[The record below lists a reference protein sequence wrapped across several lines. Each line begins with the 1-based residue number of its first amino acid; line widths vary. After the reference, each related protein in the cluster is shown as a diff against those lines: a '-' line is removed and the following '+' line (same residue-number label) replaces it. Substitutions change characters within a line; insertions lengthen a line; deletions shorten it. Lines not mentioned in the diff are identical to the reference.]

1 MAALFVKAVNLLL
14 SGSSYLHSTFTGKP
28 VVWGM
33 PAAISTELT
42 NHCNL
47 DCPECF
53 SGSGKMTRERGYMDI
68 TLFRNILEELR
79 PYLYNVSLYFQG
91 EPMLHP
97 QFFDFLKHSG
107 DLTTTVSTNGH
118 FLTVGNSE
126 KIVTSG
132 LDRLIVSLDGM
143 DQTVYSRYRKNGD
156 LSRVITGIDNLLAAR
171 KKVHSSLEVEVQFLV
186 NRFNEHQI
194 VQAERFANERE
205 IRLRFK
211 SMQVINEGSIEE
223 WMPEMKKFR
232 RYKMKGSRYVI
243 KSSLPDRCRRLWF
256 NPVVTWDGKVIP
268 CCFDKNAD
276 HVMGDLNKNSFREI
290 WNGSEYQK
298 FRSLILTGRS
308 HMDICRNCTEGLK
321 GVKT

>member
-1 MAALFVKAVNLLL
+1 
-14 SGSSYLHSTFTGKP
+14 
-28 VVWGM
+28 M
-33 PAAISTELT
+33 PAAISAELT

-53 SGSGKMTRERGYMDI
+53 SGAGAMTRGRGFMDI
-68 TLFRNILEELR
+68 GFFRNLLDELR

-97 QFFDFLKHSG
+97 QFFDFLEHSG
-107 DLTTTVSTNGH
+107 GVKTTVSTNGH
-118 FLTVGNSE
+118 FLTAVNSE
-126 KIVTSG
+126 MIAASR

-143 DQTVYSRYRKNGD
+143 DQAVYSTYRKKGD
-156 LSRVITGIDNLLAAR
+156 LGRVTEGIDNVLAA
-171 KKVHSSLEVEVQFLV
+171 KKKLHSPLAVEVQFLV
-186 NRFNEHQI
+186 NRYNEHQI
-194 VQAERFANERE
+194 VQAERFASERR
-205 IRLRFK
+205 IRLRLK

-223 WMPEMKKFR
+223 WMPEIRRFR
-232 RYKMKGSRYVI
+232 RYELKGRRYAI
-243 KSSLPDRCRRLWF
+243 KSSLPDRCRRVWF

-308 HMDICRNCTEGLK
+308 HVEICRNCTEGLK